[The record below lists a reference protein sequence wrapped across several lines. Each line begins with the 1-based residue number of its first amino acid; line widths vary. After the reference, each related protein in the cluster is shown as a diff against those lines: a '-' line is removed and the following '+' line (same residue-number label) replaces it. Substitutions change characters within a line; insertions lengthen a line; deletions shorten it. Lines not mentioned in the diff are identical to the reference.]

1 MRRVLWVA
9 LAGLA
14 LAVWFLRL
22 PHTAPPGAAPA
33 TDAETEAEVRARM
46 RQVIG
51 LDDIL
56 PIYQPRFVEAS
67 RARLRDDELVLGV
80 SIRGQSKA
88 YDISTLNAREIVV
101 DQLAGTPI
109 LVTW

>member
-1 MRRVLWVA
+1 MA
-9 LAGLA
+9 LVGLTL
-14 LAVWFLRL
+14 LAVWVLRP
-22 PHTAPPGAAPA
+22 PHSAPVGGELA

-46 RQVIG
+46 RQVLG

-56 PIYQPRFVEAS
+56 PIYQPRFVPTS
-67 RARLRDDELVLGV
+67 QARYRDDELVLGV
-80 SIRGQSKA
+80 SIRGQSRA
-88 YDISTLNAREIVV
+88 YDVSTLNAREIVV